1 MAIRNYR
8 DLIAW
13 QRAME
18 LAERGLYAST
28 KPFPPDERYGL
39 TAQMR
44 KSAVS
49 VPSNIAEGQGLRSD
63 GAFSRHL
70 SIARGSLCEL
80 ETQLLLSARLG
91 YIDQAESDRL
101 AVLASEVG
109 KLIVGLSH
117 AVSRP

>member
-8 DLIAW
+8 DLVAW
-13 QRAME
+13 QRAMD
-18 LAERGLYAST
+18 LAEKVYAAT
-28 KPFPPDERYGL
+28 KRFPTEERYVL

-49 VPSNIAEGQGLRSD
+49 VPGNIAEGHGIRSD
-63 GAFSRHL
+63 GAFGRHL

-91 YIDQAESDRL
+91 YIDGADSERL
-101 AVLASEVG
+101 AELASEVG
-109 KLIVGLSH
+109 KLVAGLSH
-117 AVSRP
+117 AVSLP